1 MIFIIIDEHT
11 ILEYRTLNVN
21 TQCSD
26 KAGYQTIKTITEC
39 KSAVIALGKSVTV
52 DLLPIEYTIIGMPP
66 GCIFDTRERRTYFN
80 PAEYGKA
87 APQAAPICGKQGK
100 EKYLAM

>member
-1 MIFIIIDEHT
+1 M
-11 ILEYRTLNVN
+11 ILEFRTLSVN
-21 TQCSD
+21 TLCSD
-26 KAGYQTIKTITEC
+26 NAGYQTIKSITEC
-39 KSAVIALGKSVTV
+39 KSAVMTLGIPGKTV
-52 DLLPIEYTIIGMPP
+52 DLVPIEYTIIGMPP
-66 GCIFDTRERRTYFN
+66 GCFYDTRERRTYFN

>member
-1 MIFIIIDEHT
+1 MIDEHT
-11 ILEYRTLNVN
+11 ILEYTTRKYN

-39 KSAVIALGKSVTV
+39 KSAAIALGKPGTV
-52 DLLPIEYTIIGMPP
+52 DLVPIEFTIIGIPP
-66 GCIFDTRERRTYFN
+66 GCFFDTRERRTYFN
-80 PAEYGKA
+80 PAEYGRA